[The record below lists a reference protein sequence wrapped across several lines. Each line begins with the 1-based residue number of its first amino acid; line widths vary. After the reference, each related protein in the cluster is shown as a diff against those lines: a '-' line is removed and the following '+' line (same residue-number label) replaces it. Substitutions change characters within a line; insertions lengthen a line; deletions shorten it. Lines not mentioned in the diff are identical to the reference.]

1 MMLPL
6 NFMSIYFGCSIA
18 DYKIRFYKTN
28 NNAAWIMLKG
38 PAEII
43 YAKFTSDLE
52 KWLFFLFF
60 FFA

>member
-6 NFMSIYFGCSIA
+6 NFMSIYFGCRFA
-18 DYKIRFYKTN
+18 DYRIRFYKTN

-52 KWLFFLFF
+52 K
-60 FFA
+60 